1 MGIRIKFIKI
11 LLLLYLLRIH
21 GFARL
26 APISLISISF
36 FFFFGESTGFYFQ
49 YIGLFF
55 LVGLLVTIF
64 SFFLFKIL
72 FKFFRS
78 EEHTSELQSP

>member
-1 MGIRIKFIKI
+1 MGICIKFIKI
-11 LLLLYLLRIH
+11 LLLLYLLRIR

-26 APISLISISF
+26 APISLISIIF
-36 FFFFGESTGFYFQ
+36 FFESAGFYFQ

-64 SFFLFKIL
+64 FFFLFKIL
-72 FKFFRS
+72 VQIFLGLFFFFA
-78 EEHTSELQSP
+78 